1 MRLASPLLC
10 LLLVLPACSDG
21 DGVEEPDALP
31 KATGGLPAACASV
44 QPGATEVPAECVAQ
58 GPDAPPAVPTD
69 RYPATSAE
77 IPVVT
82 LPAAPSDLARGGNDA
97 DPALATRTFTVT
109 VPQGRRLQVTA
120 ACDGA
125 TFLDVDTVPASNAE
139 LRMSCFEQGAVSELT
154 VGDDVFQAA
163 PKQFRVT
170 VTTQAPS
177 RWFAAVGS
185 TADPLPSPGT

>member
-1 MRLASPLLC
+1 LRLAPVLLC
-10 LLLVLPACSDG
+10 LALTACSDG
-21 DGVEEPDALP
+21 GAVDEPDALP
-31 KATGGLPAACASV
+31 TATNALPAVCASL
-44 QPGATEVPAECVAQ
+44 QPGATQVPAECVEQ
-58 GPDAPPAVPTD
+58 GPDAPPEVPTG

-77 IPVVT
+77 IAAVT
-82 LPAAPSDLARGGNDA
+82 LPAAPTDLARGGNDA
-97 DPALATRTFTVT
+97 DPALTTRAFTVT
-109 VPQGRRLQVTA
+109 VPRGRRLQVTA

-125 TFLDVDTVPASNAE
+125 TFLDVDTEPASNAE
-139 LRMSCFEQGAVSELT
+139 LRMSCFEEGAVSELT
-154 VGDDVFQAA
+154 VGDDVVQGA